1 MKTNAN
7 FEVRKTLKTLKDL
20 QLEME
25 KILKEDFYNKKR
37 DNLTNL
43 NEKCIKYCD
52 LIRKISFDKRFKSE
66 LGIVALND
74 LIKENLKVLSK
85 FGSFVVMNK
94 NETTTPNQV
103 ENDKYRVVVEVVKD
117 SNESIHS

>member
-52 LIRKISFDKRFKSE
+52 LIRKISFDKRFRSE

-74 LIKENLKVLSK
+74 LTKENLKVLSK